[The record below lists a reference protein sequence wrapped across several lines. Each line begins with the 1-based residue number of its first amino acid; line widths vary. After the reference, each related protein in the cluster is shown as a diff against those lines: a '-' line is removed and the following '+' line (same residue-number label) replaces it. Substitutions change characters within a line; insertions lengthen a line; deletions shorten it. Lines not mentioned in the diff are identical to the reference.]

1 LVREGGGAGLGRR
14 PHRWEGGGGLA
25 RRDVERRGGRAV
37 GPGAEA
43 ERRRAGVKARRWTA
57 KGEPMELS
65 YFHSV

>member
-25 RRDVERRGGRAV
+25 WRDVERRGGRAV

-43 ERRRAGVKARRWTA
+43 RGSEGAEVDGQR
-57 KGEPMELS
+57 
-65 YFHSV
+65 